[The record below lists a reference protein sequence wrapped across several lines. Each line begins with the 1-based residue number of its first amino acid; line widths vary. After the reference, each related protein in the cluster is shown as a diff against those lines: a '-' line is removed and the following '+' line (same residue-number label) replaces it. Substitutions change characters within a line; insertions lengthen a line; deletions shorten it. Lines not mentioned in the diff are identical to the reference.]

1 MNNNNPATQTLIEHL
16 IDLRKCVV
24 STLWIIAIGFGVS
37 VYFSEH
43 IFDFIRHPI
52 MPYLGAGGG
61 LVFTAPID
69 KFMAHMKVSFLTGVI
84 VTCPLWL
91 YQVWLFIAPALY
103 RKERKMAIYFLLFGS
118 VLFLAGVTFVYKLVY
133 PMAFKYLLSFG
144 GNVDKPM
151 ITINEYMDFFVST
164 TLLFGLAFEMPL
176 IILLLSIIGI
186 IDEEFL
192 KTKRR
197 MAIMLMAVLSAVITP
212 PDALSMLAMLAPLLL
227 LYELSIVL
235 VKYVK
240 KNAEKTI
247 T

>member
-1 MNNNNPATQTLIEHL
+1 MINNNPATQTLIEHL
-16 IDLRKCVV
+16 IDLRKCIV
-24 STLWIIAIGFGVS
+24 STLWIIAIGFGIS

-52 MPYLGAGGG
+52 APYLGDGGG

-118 VLFLAGVTFVYKLVY
+118 VLFLIGVTFVYKLVY

-144 GNVDKPM
+144 GNIDKPM

-197 MAIMLMAVLSAVITP
+197 IAIMLMAVISAIITP

-235 VKYVK
+235 VKYIK